1 MNTNA
6 HSNSQAQTEVDYNIV
21 TLWTTID
28 VTRWIAGCIAGVIA
42 ACIAAVVAGAFASS
56 GGFEFLFPVK
66 LLGTALLGREAT
78 AYGSTSGLIAG
89 VLVFGFITVFWG
101 FVFGHFVRTNKFLS
115 LLGMGVTWGLFSWVF
130 VWNLFLHS
138 VKAIS
143 ASNMSSG
150 PALAICLSYGLGM
163 MSIAVVDKVIRP
175 QPLQDRRNTQ
185 RA

>member
-1 MNTNA
+1 MTTN
-6 HSNSQAQTEVDYNIV
+6 AQTETDYNIV

-42 ACIAAVVAGAFASS
+42 ACIAAVVAGVFATS

-66 LLGTALLGREAT
+66 LMGTALLGRGAT
-78 AYGSTSGLIAG
+78 EYGSTSGLVAG
-89 VLVFGFITVFWG
+89 VAVFGFITVFWG
-101 FVFGHFVRTNKFLS
+101 FVFGHFVRTNKFVY

-150 PALAICLSYGLGM
+150 PALAICLAYGLGM
-163 MSIAVVDKVIRP
+163 MSIGAVDKVIRP
-175 QPLQDRRNTQ
+175 KPLADRRAEQ
-185 RA
+185 RI